1 MFGEVGNWRKW
12 DKSSNRCYLFVNQ
25 NVLWREWGPQA
36 QCLVMLCSLS
46 LSASVVVCFGL
57 FCLFVC
63 LLSLFFLSCLSLSQK
78 QPLKTCFSFTCIA
91 CAHVEGGGAFVSDT
105 FFQKL
110 GRLRWFF
117 VCLFECFSSTYW
129 TAVKLI
135 RFQKDLVWFI
145 TAVSNY
151 SLIVAISETDHKHA

>member
-1 MFGEVGNWRKW
+1 MLFICKSKCALTGVG
-12 DKSSNRCYLFVNQ
+12 STSP
-25 NVLWREWGPQA
+25 VLSHAVFPQLV
-36 QCLVMLCSLS
+36 CLCG
-46 LSASVVVCFGL
+46 GL
-57 FCLFVC
+57 LWLVLFVC
-63 LLSLFFLSCLSLSQK
+63 LFALSFFFLSCLSLSQK
-78 QPLKTCFSFTCIA
+78 QPLKTCFSFRCIA